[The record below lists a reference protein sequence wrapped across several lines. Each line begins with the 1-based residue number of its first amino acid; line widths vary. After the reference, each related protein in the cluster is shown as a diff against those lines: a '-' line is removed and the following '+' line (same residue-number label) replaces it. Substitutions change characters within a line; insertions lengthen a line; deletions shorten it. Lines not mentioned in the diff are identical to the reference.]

1 MKRVIDVIKLV
12 DVVNQLSYRKE
23 RHIFCK
29 DIADV
34 AIPVMRSFGYK
45 KATKRIIT
53 AVNKALKNNPKTI
66 DVSATL
72 CDLGRKQVRF
82 ESSRKSD
89 LFEPNGYGNVL
100 MPLLKWDQPFYL
112 SLGTTIESDIVGNDL
127 YNTNERFC
135 DLSIFFA
142 EIDDYDF
149 AIKDAPRLVENNN
162 NLCELLKKH
171 NDQIGA
177 MHKQNQWVFRTT

>member
-1 MKRVIDVIKLV
+1 MKRAIDVIKLS

-34 AIPVMRSFGYK
+34 AIPVMRGFGYK
-45 KATKRIIT
+45 KVTKRIIT
-53 AVNKALKNNPKTI
+53 AVNKALKSDPRTT

-82 ESSRKSD
+82 DSSRKSD
-89 LFEPNGYGNVL
+89 LFEPNGYGKIL

-112 SLGTTIESDIVGNDL
+112 SLGTTIESDIVGGDL
-127 YNTNERFC
+127 KDVNERFC
-135 DLSIFFA
+135 NLSIFDA

-162 NLCELLKKH
+162 NLYEELKKH
-171 NDQIGA
+171 NDQISS
-177 MHKQNQWVFRTT
+177 MHNKTQWVFRTT